1 MQSWLMQ
8 NTQSLNLPDQQ
19 PLIYKAD
26 QMLSLNKDL
35 QASSQKFQRTI
46 QRKFALEEL
55 PGKLQN
61 WYLLTYKEFIV
72 ELGKKKVKLS
82 LSEEAEWEETFL
94 QESKKATD
102 IKTKIETTDREIDQM
117 VYGLYELTEEE
128 IGIVEG

>member
-26 QMLSLNKDL
+26 QMLSLNKEL
-35 QASSQKFQRTI
+35 QEASSKFKRTL
-46 QRKFALEEL
+46 QRKFALEDL
-55 PGKLQN
+55 PSKLQN

-102 IKTKIETTDREIDQM
+102 IKANIETTDREIDQM

>member
-61 WYLLTYKEFIV
+61 
-72 ELGKKKVKLS
+72 
-82 LSEEAEWEETFL
+82 
-94 QESKKATD
+94 
-102 IKTKIETTDREIDQM
+102 
-117 VYGLYELTEEE
+117 
-128 IGIVEG
+128 